1 MTGQQNAA
9 AGLYIHVPFCSSVC
23 PYCDFAVTIAGVRR
37 REDYLRAVAGE
48 AEMRSLLDL
57 RFDTVYL
64 GGGTPS
70 SLAPDQLGD
79 LLDSVTNR
87 LAIDPGAQRYLEINP
102 EDVTAETVESWRG
115 LGVTTVSLGVQS
127 FDDATLSHLG
137 RRHSADQ
144 ARRALDV
151 LQRSGFVTVS
161 IDLIYGIEGQEP
173 ETWRLQL
180 EEAADRG
187 VDHLSCYQLTY
198 HRGTIF
204 GRRLHRGEAVEMPGD
219 AQAEL
224 FLLTHLVLA
233 DRGYDGYEVSNFA
246 SADHH
251 RSLHNRKYW
260 DHTPYL
266 GLGPS
271 AHSFVDRRRWW
282 NLRKVRLW
290 GREVSLDRLPEGGAE
305 VLSSEDLALEMVML
319 GMRTA
324 AGFDL
329 ARLRSDYGVDL
340 MAINRDSISQMVED
354 GLVETDG
361 DMLRPTLSGMAI
373 ADSLAR
379 SLEVS
384 TRRTPGTYTERR

>member
-1 MTGQQNAA
+1 
-9 AGLYIHVPFCSSVC
+9 LIPIH
-23 PYCDFAVTIAGVRR
+23 
-37 REDYLRAVAGE
+37 
-48 AEMRSLLDL
+48 
-57 RFDTVYL
+57 
-64 GGGTPS
+64 
-70 SLAPDQLGD
+70 
-79 LLDSVTNR
+79 
-87 LAIDPGAQRYLEINP
+87 AQRYLEINP
-102 EDVTAETVESWRG
+102 EDVTAETVEAWRD
-115 LGVTTVSLGVQS
+115 LGITTVSLGVQS
-127 FDDATLSHLG
+127 FDDTTLSHLG
-137 RRHSADQ
+137 RTHGADQ
-144 ARRALDV
+144 ARRALDA
-151 LQRSGFVTVS
+151 LQSSGFATVS

-173 ETWRLQL
+173 ETWRRQL

-187 VDHLSCYQLTY
+187 VDHLSCYQLTH

-204 GRRLHRGEAVEMPGD
+204 GRRLDRGEAVEMPGD

-233 DRGYDGYEVSNFA
+233 DRGYDGYEISNFA
-246 SADHH
+246 SAGHH

-290 GREVSLDRLPEGGAE
+290 GRELSRDRLPEGGAE
-305 VLSSEDLALEMVML
+305 VLSSEDLALETVML
-319 GMRTA
+319 GLRTA

-340 MAINRDSISQMVED
+340 LAINRDSISTMVED

-384 TRRTPGTYTERR
+384 TRRTPGT